1 MLFLKIIKLNF
12 QSFQILKPKGQRAS
26 DQLFDQ
32 LYGFAQEECA
42 DQEECPSAVEQ
53 PIERDKLGE
62 KDQHIVH
69 TLTHKVTLKQAGF
82 AYLECGSVRSKNATN
97 ILIKNL
103 LDALFGAL
111 SYWLVG
117 FAFAY

>member
-1 MLFLKIIKLNF
+1 MVLKTE
-12 QSFQILKPKGQRAS
+12 RET
-26 DQLFDQ
+26 DRYRD
-32 LYGFAQEECA
+32 
-42 DQEECPSAVEQ
+42 
-53 PIERDKLGE
+53 RDKLGE

-117 FAFAY
+117 FAFAYGDDNHEYSNEFIGLVR